1 MAGGKGGS
9 ETTTTNF
16 TPEMEQGI
24 ADAINL
30 ARKSA
35 RAYMPLQGAT
45 LAAKTGGMMAG
56 DEGLNLS
63 RTALGLPNTTS
74 SLPEAQNYNGVMA
87 YSSFPMFQDE
97 MARAEQNYPDL
108 FNQIKSLQ
116 EDPFGMNANVSTPG
130 VSAPMNVGGTM
141 GATGGGVMSA
151 AMNSNDDNWGAPKHD
166 PNAPSIVDTL
176 FSGNMVT
183 DPNMTGGKS
192 FSNSPTTLDF
202 AYNPVSDFVDYIS
215 GGYDYPEMTQAERDY
230 FNSPEFGK

>member
-9 ETTTTNF
+9 QTTTTNF

-63 RTALGLPNTTS
+63 RDALGLSQTTS

-87 YSSFPMFQDE
+87 YSSFPMFQAE

-116 EDPFGMNANVSTPG
+116 EDPFGMNATPG
-130 VSAPMNVGGTM
+130 VSAPMNAGGTM

-151 AMNSNDDNWGAPKHD
+151 AMNNNEDNPFPYHGKTPDMFDGGMLFGNNDQ
-166 PNAPSIVDTL
+166 
-176 FSGNMVT
+176 
-183 DPNMTGGKS
+183 
-192 FSNSPTTLDF
+192 PTTLDF

-215 GGYDYPEMTQAERDY
+215 GGYDYPEMTQADMDY
-230 FNSPEFGK
+230 YNSPEFGK